1 MKKKQCADC
10 DKQLMKDEVAISKK
24 MLGRSIVDFFCLDC
38 LATELDC
45 EREDLEIKI
54 QEFREQGCSLF
65 L

>member
-1 MKKKQCADC
+1 MKKIQCTDC

-24 MLGRSIVDFFCLDC
+24 MLGRNIVAFFCLDC